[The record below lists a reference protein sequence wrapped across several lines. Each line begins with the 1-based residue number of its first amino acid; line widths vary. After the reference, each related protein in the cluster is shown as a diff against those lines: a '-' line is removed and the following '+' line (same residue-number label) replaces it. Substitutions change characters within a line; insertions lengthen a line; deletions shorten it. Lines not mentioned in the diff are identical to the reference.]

1 MKTCDSDYITAQQ
14 LADYVNCSI
23 KFIRKHIESGR
34 LPGMVKIGRV
44 YRFRKSDIEKR
55 LLSGQLLLD
64 SNK

>member
-1 MKTCDSDYITAQQ
+1 MEKCNSDYITAQQ

-23 KFIRKHIESGR
+23 KFIRKHIESKR

-44 YRFRKSDIEKR
+44 YRFRKSDVEKR

-64 SNK
+64 SKR